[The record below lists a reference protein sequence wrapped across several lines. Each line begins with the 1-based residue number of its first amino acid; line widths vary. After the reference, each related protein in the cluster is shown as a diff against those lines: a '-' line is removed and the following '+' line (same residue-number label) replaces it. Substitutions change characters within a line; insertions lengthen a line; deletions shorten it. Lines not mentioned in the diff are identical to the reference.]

1 MQYNKPEDADVQQ
14 RNTQNLTHNDM
25 GQQDER
31 EAFISQ
37 TVASSVGNYMLTT
50 GKQRAQQALNIYS
63 HIDYLRPY
71 FDVEPKDVLNRLKY
85 SLVPTHFNTLKT
97 ELYGPLMI
105 IFTLCAILIYQ
116 MKMANHSI
124 EDGTLI
130 GSAFFVC
137 FSYWIGSSVF
147 FSSFSYVFN
156 STITLFNYL
165 DIIGYSLFSHCIV
178 LLLGTFI
185 HTSYDHFI
193 FYVLW
198 LALGGA
204 AGLKLA
210 FIVYQNTPHPQYR
223 ITVAVTVAAVH
234 MLFLLYTHF
243 AYHELAEEVSHALFD
258 KGLEN
263 QPVKLL
269 ETVTGTSGVLG
280 VKDH

>member
-1 MQYNKPEDADVQQ
+1 MQYDKTNTENVDLQQ
-14 RNTQNLTHNDM
+14 RNPKNNQSND
-25 GQQDER
+25 GDDL
-31 EAFISQ
+31 ISQ

-71 FDVEPKDVLNRLKY
+71 FDVEPKDVMNRLGY
-85 SLVPTHFNTLKT
+85 SLVPIHNNTLKT

-137 FSYWIGSSVF
+137 FSYWIGSSF
-147 FSSFSYVFN
+147 LYSSFSYVFN
-156 STITLFNYL
+156 SSITLFNYL
-165 DIIGYSLFSHCIV
+165 DIIGYSLFSHCVV
-178 LLLGTFI
+178 LLIGTFI
-185 HTSYDHFI
+185 HTNYDHII
-193 FYVLW
+193 FYFLW
-198 LALGGA
+198 LGIGGA

-210 FIVYQNTPHPQYR
+210 LIVFQNIPHPQHR
-223 ITVAVTVAAVH
+223 ITTAAVVAIVH

-258 KGLEN
+258 KELEN
-263 QPVKLL
+263 QPAKLIIS
-269 ETVTGTSGVLG
+269 ETQKSILG